1 MESTDHRPSANEASA
16 ALDDAVASR
25 AMLVRHLRTP
35 PLFFTSIGVAI
46 ALQIGL
52 TAVAL
57 TWSVG
62 AGGITSLSG
71 WSLAVFVAG
80 VAILLAVAGVQ
91 LAAFRRLNGVWI
103 GGLLSRVVLG
113 TGAIA
118 SSAYV
123 LALLAAIW
131 AGIESQ
137 WWLVVACSIV
147 GGAAYALGGRRWF
160 EAYRAEPAR
169 HARGVSKAM
178 VWLAGGVALAGLA
191 LLVIYR

>member
-1 MESTDHRPSANEASA
+1 MESTEQHPSATEASA

-25 AMLVRHLRTP
+25 ALLAQRLRTP

-46 ALQIGL
+46 ALQIAL

-57 TWSVG
+57 SWSVG
-62 AGGITSLSG
+62 AGGITGLSS
-71 WSLAVFVAG
+71 WSLAVLVAG
-80 VAILLAVAGVQ
+80 VAVLLAVAGVQ
-91 LAAFRRLNGVWI
+91 LEAFRRLNGVWI

-118 SSAYV
+118 SFAYV
-123 LALLAAIW
+123 VALLAAIW
-131 AGIESQ
+131 AAIDTQ
-137 WWLVVACSIV
+137 WWLVATCSIV

-169 HARGVSKAM
+169 HARAVSRPI
-178 VWLAGGVALAGLA
+178 VGLAVVVALAGLA
-191 LLVIYR
+191 LLLIYR

>member
-1 MESTDHRPSANEASA
+1 MESTEHHPSATEASA

-25 AMLVRHLRTP
+25 AMLAQRLRTP

-46 ALQIGL
+46 ALQIAL
-52 TAVAL
+52 TAIGLSLSVA
-57 TWSVG
+57 G
-62 AGGITSLSG
+62 GGITALTG
-71 WSLAVFVAG
+71 WSLAF
-80 VAILLAVAGVQ
+80 LLAGIAVLLVVAGVQ

-118 SSAYV
+118 SAAYV
-123 LALLAAIW
+123 LALLGAIW
-131 AGIESQ
+131 AAIDSQ
-137 WWLVVACSIV
+137 WWLAITSSIV

-178 VWLAGGVALAGLA
+178 VWLAVAVALAGLA
-191 LLVIYR
+191 LLLVYR

>member
-1 MESTDHRPSANEASA
+1 MESTERRPSATEASA

-25 AMLVRHLRTP
+25 AMLAQRLRTP

-46 ALQIGL
+46 ALQIAL
-52 TAVAL
+52 TAIGLSLSVA
-57 TWSVG
+57 G
-62 AGGITSLSG
+62 GGITALTG
-71 WSLAVFVAG
+71 WSLAF
-80 VAILLAVAGVQ
+80 LLAGIAVLLVVAGVQ

-118 SSAYV
+118 SAAYV
-123 LALLAAIW
+123 LALLGAIW
-131 AGIESQ
+131 AAIDSQ
-137 WWLVVACSIV
+137 WWLAITCSIV

-178 VWLAGGVALAGLA
+178 AWLAVAVALAGLA
-191 LLVIYR
+191 LLLVYR

>member
-1 MESTDHRPSANEASA
+1 
-16 ALDDAVASR
+16 
-25 AMLVRHLRTP
+25 MLAQRLRTP

-46 ALQIGL
+46 ALQIAL

-57 TWSVG
+57 SWSVG
-62 AGGITSLSG
+62 AGGITGLSG
-71 WSLAVFVAG
+71 WSLAVLVAG
-80 VAILLAVAGVQ
+80 VAVLLAVAGVQ

-118 SSAYV
+118 SFAYV

-131 AGIESQ
+131 AAIEAQ
-137 WWLVVACSIV
+137 WWLVATCSIV

-178 VWLAGGVALAGLA
+178 VGLAVAVALAGLA
-191 LLVIYR
+191 LLLIYR